1 MKRLL
6 VILFFI
12 SLNGFSQGKKSD
24 LPTASAAGVLGGAL
38 TFGALTPIVIEQ
50 FEHEA
55 VEWVLSN
62 DTLREFKLKLMQFE
76 ATKIDNFNN
85 ISAVP
90 FIVQPTRLENSYVLL
105 FVLSPGWWNQYGVE
119 YTKIK
124 PLIINRKLWDDITL
138 KYLNISGL
146 VQVESLNKIPTF
158 RIERNPK
165 NISQDDIKSGK
176 IIVRAASQTLGDAVI
191 YRRNEEFKNFSEFHD
206 ITKNKIQFSNPN
218 FGVNESRALIGKSN
232 KSEGPRLYEF
242 PLRSEL
248 SGDSHIIGEINEELL
263 IDFNEKNLNFFLKAT
278 GDLFRLKRT
287 TFVKITQELYKK
299 GSVQF

>member
-12 SLNGFSQGKKSD
+12 SINAFSQGKKSD
-24 LPTASAAGVLGGAL
+24 LPNASAAGVLGGAL
-38 TFGALTPIVIEQ
+38 TFGALTPVVIEQ

-62 DTLREFKLKLMQFE
+62 DTLREFKLKLLQFE

-90 FIVQPTRLENSYVLL
+90 FIVKPSRLENSYVLM

-124 PLIINRKLWDDITL
+124 PLIINRELWDKITL

-158 RIERNPK
+158 TLEKNQK
-165 NISQDDIKSGK
+165 NISNDDIKSGK
-176 IIVRAASQTLGDAVI
+176 IIVRAASQKLGDAVI
-191 YRRNEEFKNFSEFHD
+191 YKRNEEFRKFSEFHD
-206 ITKNKIQFSNPN
+206 ISKNKIQFSNPKL
-218 FGVNESRALIGKSN
+218 GINETRPLISKSN
-232 KSEGPRLYEF
+232 KSDGPRLYEF
-242 PLRSEL
+242 PLRNDL
-248 SGDSHIIGEINEELL
+248 SGDSHIIGEIDEELL
-263 IDFNEKNLNFFLKAT
+263 IDFNEKNLNFFLKKT

-299 GSVQF
+299 GSTQF